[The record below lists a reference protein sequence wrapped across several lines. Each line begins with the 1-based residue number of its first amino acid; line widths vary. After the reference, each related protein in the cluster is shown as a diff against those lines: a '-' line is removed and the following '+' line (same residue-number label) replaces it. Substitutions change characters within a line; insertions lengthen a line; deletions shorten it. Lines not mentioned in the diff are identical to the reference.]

1 MSSNEVELIPSGTAA
16 QATPLPYDA
25 EGLESLVLT
34 AFGLAGA
41 ESMGVVTIDRETGV
55 TATVYDSNGVEL
67 TLTATAPSAAL
78 EGGPKYGF
86 TRTATAGSSRLV
98 GHPRRL

>member
-16 QATPLPYDA
+16 QVTPLPYDS
-25 EGLESLVLT
+25 EGLDALVVT

-41 ESMGVVTIDRETGV
+41 ESVGIVTIDRETGA
-55 TATVYDSNGVEL
+55 TATVYDGDGVAVA
-67 TLTATAPSAAL
+67 LTATNPQITL

-86 TRTATAGSSRLV
+86 TRTATAGSSRVV
-98 GHPRRL
+98 GHPRRQ